1 MFPGGNKETEA
12 KPEER
17 FGWMQE
23 KKKKYGWESQIVTK
37 RNIREL

>member
-17 FGWMQE
+17 FGWM
-23 KKKKYGWESQIVTK
+23 
-37 RNIREL
+37 